1 MRVFATIRAAEL
13 RTRCNFSVVF
23 LGAPIR
29 IEAAAI
35 IDPARDERMNE
46 CSDRVVIQRTS
57 DASCGV
63 VVIVE
68 RST

>member
-57 DASCGV
+57 DASCGI